1 MMVKDGKNEKNASNT
16 SGILRIIQS
25 NPAQKAEPFKIWLA
39 QVRSE
44 RLEEIAAPEK
54 ATTRAKTIYI
64 KEGYESGWIAQ
75 RLRNSDSRKE
85 LTDNWSQRGAT
96 STKDYVVLTDEIYK
110 NTFHLS
116 TKQYKKLKGIKNT
129 KRNLIDN
136 MSKLELAITN
146 LAEVT
151 ANEMHDINNSQGVN
165 NLKTDVI
172 KSGKVAG
179 EVRERIEKEIGK
191 KIATRESYKELTTV
205 ERKHTDTI
213 LFGKNIDYYMGL

>member
-1 MMVKDGKNEKNASNT
+1 
-16 SGILRIIQS
+16 
-25 NPAQKAEPFKIWLA
+25 
-39 QVRSE
+39 
-44 RLEEIAAPEK
+44 
-54 ATTRAKTIYI
+54 
-64 KEGYESGWIAQ
+64 
-75 RLRNSDSRKE
+75 
-85 LTDNWSQRGAT
+85 
-96 STKDYVVLTDEIYK
+96 
-110 NTFHLS
+110 
-116 TKQYKKLKGIKNT
+116 
-129 KRNLIDN
+129 

-213 LFGKNIDYYMGL
+213 LCGKNIDYYMGL